1 MWQTWCGVRRY
12 RQVLLAIMIG
22 SAAAVLCYRFRTL
35 PMYYPGPGD
44 FNWALDTAT
53 ALLQGRDPYDFEA
66 SSLKVPYPLPVA
78 LFGLPFVALPKPL
91 AAALFFGGSS
101 GLLAYGILRADEPW
115 RLSIFASFP
124 YIYALMFAQW
134 SPLIAAAWFFP
145 ALAPLL
151 ALVKPNIALP
161 VALNRLTWTG
171 VTLAGGTLLV
181 SLLIYPSWPLRWLGM
196 TREYQNITP
205 LLTLPFGPFLALA
218 LLRWQDDRARLL
230 LAMSVLPFRGVYD
243 LVALWLIPRLSRHAF
258 VLTALSWTVPL
269 FDFGVGLQTR
279 PAWSVPVLFLPAL
292 GCVLYDLWQARR
304 YDAHSHAQ

>member
-1 MWQTWCGVRRY
+1 MWQTWYSVRWY

-101 GLLAYGILRADEPW
+101 GLLAYGILRANEPW

-161 VALNRLTWTG
+161 VALNRLNMDRRN
-171 VTLAGGTLLV
+171 AGRRHASRIVADL
-181 SLLIYPSWPLRWLGM
+181 
-196 TREYQNITP
+196 P
-205 LLTLPFGPFLALA
+205 LLAPALA
-218 LLRWQDDRARLL
+218 WNDARVSEHNTPADATVRSFSGACAAA
-230 LAMSVLPFRGVYD
+230 LAR
-243 LVALWLIPRLSRHAF
+243 
-258 VLTALSWTVPL
+258 
-269 FDFGVGLQTR
+269 
-279 PAWSVPVLFLPAL
+279 
-292 GCVLYDLWQARR
+292 
-304 YDAHSHAQ
+304 